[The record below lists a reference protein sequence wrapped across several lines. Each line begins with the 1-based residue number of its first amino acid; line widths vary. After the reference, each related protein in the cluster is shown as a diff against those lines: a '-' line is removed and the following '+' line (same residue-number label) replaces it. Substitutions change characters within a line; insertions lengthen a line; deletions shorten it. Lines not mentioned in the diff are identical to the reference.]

1 MLKNKTIIL
10 GVTGSIA
17 AYKIAS
23 LASALVKLR
32 ADVHVIMTKN
42 ACNFINPI
50 TFETLTSNRTL
61 VDTFDRNF
69 EFDVAHVSLAKIAD
83 VVLIAPASANVIG
96 KLAGGIADD
105 MLTTTV
111 MACRCKKIVSPTMN
125 TGMYENPVLKDNLKR
140 LKGFGY
146 RILEPAVGYLACGD
160 TGAGKM
166 PEPETLLEHI
176 IMECAHEKDFSGK
189 SFLVTSGATIEPI
202 DPVRYITNH
211 STGKMG
217 CAIARAALMRG
228 ARVKYVCTATALRPD
243 ETIDGLEIINVGAAS
258 DMKAALEKHID
269 EADVLTKDVIGDFFD
284 EFMLFGC
291 MPGLL
296 PISDDDTKVIA
307 LSDIYDSIIVNDI
320 ISRYSIQNVDLFKR
334 FSLYLMNSMGQTF
347 SKTSITK
354 YLKNEVKR
362 TSRNTISNFTSYLCE
377 SLFCQIVRRQD
388 ILGKNILKT
397 EEKYYLADHG
407 FHHALVDDNSN
418 WSGRILENIVYNEL
432 VRRRYTVKIGKIG
445 DREIDFVCSKHDN
458 KIYIQVAY
466 LLSDDEVIDREFTP
480 LLNVPD
486 KYDAYVLSLD
496 PVDMSRNGIKHK
508 NIIDFLLD
516 DEI

>member
-111 MACRCKKIVSPTMN
+111 MACRCKKIISPTMN
-125 TGMYENPVLKDNLKR
+125 TGMYENPVLKDNLNR

-269 EADVLTKDVIGDFFD
+269 EADYLVMAAAVADYRPKAYADHKIKKHEAESILELERTEDILFSLAKEKREDQFFCGFSMETENLVENSRKKLEKKKLDMVAANNLKVDGAGFAHDTNVLTLISKNDKVELPLMSKD
-284 EFMLFGC
+284 EA
-291 MPGLL
+291 
-296 PISDDDTKVIA
+296 A
-307 LSDIYDSIIVNDI
+307 L
-320 ISRYSIQNVDLFKR
+320 
-334 FSLYLMNSMGQTF
+334 
-347 SKTSITK
+347 
-354 YLKNEVKR
+354 
-362 TSRNTISNFTSYLCE
+362 
-377 SLFCQIVRRQD
+377 
-388 ILGKNILKT
+388 
-397 EEKYYLADHG
+397 
-407 FHHALVDDNSN
+407 
-418 WSGRILENIVYNEL
+418 RILDQIKLLQE
-432 VRRRYTVKIGKIG
+432 RR
-445 DREIDFVCSKHDN
+445 
-458 KIYIQVAY
+458 
-466 LLSDDEVIDREFTP
+466 
-480 LLNVPD
+480 NV
-486 KYDAYVLSLD
+486 
-496 PVDMSRNGIKHK
+496 
-508 NIIDFLLD
+508 
-516 DEI
+516 